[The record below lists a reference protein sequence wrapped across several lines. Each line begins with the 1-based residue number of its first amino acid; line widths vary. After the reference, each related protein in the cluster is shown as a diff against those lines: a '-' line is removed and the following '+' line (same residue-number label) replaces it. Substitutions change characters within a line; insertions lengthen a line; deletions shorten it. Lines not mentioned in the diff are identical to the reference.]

1 LKSVSDRI
9 SIRQAVIIFVL
20 MIGAPSLRVIP
31 NYISRLA
38 GRAGWVSPFFA
49 LLFSILLVFVLA
61 SLFKT
66 KNGSIYNIFEDVY
79 GRIISKM
86 LALFY
91 IIWCI
96 FMAAFYLRMYG
107 ERFIETIV
115 FDANITSIIILM
127 AAFVLFIVNQ
137 KIDVLGRMAE
147 ILILFFAGI
156 VVIVFFIIVSNIKIE
171 NLWPVTHYDLVPSLK
186 GSTAL
191 LSLSVYLTTI
201 MFLGDKISNKDKLI
215 KTGIKGMILLHTLA
229 IIIVLSTIGL
239 IGYRLNGQLLF
250 PYFATLKNIDIL
262 NTFEHVESL
271 VISIWLGADVAIISV
286 FVMAVMNLIKQSYTR
301 IYNKR
306 ISLWIMIIAVLISLT
321 FVDNVYDAEKIARLY
336 IGNISLVLFGGI
348 PILTWIVGKIRKVI

>member
-1 LKSVSDRI
+1 MKAVSDRI

-38 GRAGWVSPFFA
+38 GRAGWISPFFSFLA
-49 LLFSILLVFVLA
+49 SILLVFILA
-61 SLFKT
+61 SLFKN
-66 KNGSIYNIFEDVY
+66 KNGSMYNIFEDVY
-79 GRIISKM
+79 GRVISKI
-86 LALFY
+86 LAVFY

-96 FMAAFYLRMYG
+96 FMAGFYLRMYG

-171 NLWPVTHYDLVPSLK
+171 NLWPITHYDLVPALK

-201 MFLGDKISNKDKLI
+201 MFLGDKISNKNKMA
-215 KTGIKGMILLHTLA
+215 KTGIKGMMLLHILA
-229 IIIVLSTIGL
+229 IIIILSTIGL
-239 IGYRLNGQLLF
+239 IGYRLNSQLLF

-271 VISIWLGADVAIISV
+271 VISIWLGADVTIISV
-286 FVMAVMNLIKQSYTR
+286 FVMAVMNLVKQSYNR

-306 ISLWIMIIAVLISLT
+306 ISIWVVVIAVLISLT

-336 IGNISLVLFGGI
+336 IGNINLVLFGVI